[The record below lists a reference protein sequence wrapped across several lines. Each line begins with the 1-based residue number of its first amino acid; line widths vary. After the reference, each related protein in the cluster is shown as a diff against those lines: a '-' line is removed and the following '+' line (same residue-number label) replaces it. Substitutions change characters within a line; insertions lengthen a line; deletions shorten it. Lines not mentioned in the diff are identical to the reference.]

1 MSEHLLCNRHISSKT
16 CFPEVAGLFYSDIK
30 WLIGEEKGVASVN
43 QEMQQQNTE
52 PGNPTI
58 PCPEE
63 YAL

>member
-16 CFPEVAGLFYSDIK
+16 CFLEVAGLFYSDIK
-30 WLIGEEKGVASVN
+30 CLIGEEKGVASVN
-43 QEMQQQNTE
+43 QEMQQQNIE